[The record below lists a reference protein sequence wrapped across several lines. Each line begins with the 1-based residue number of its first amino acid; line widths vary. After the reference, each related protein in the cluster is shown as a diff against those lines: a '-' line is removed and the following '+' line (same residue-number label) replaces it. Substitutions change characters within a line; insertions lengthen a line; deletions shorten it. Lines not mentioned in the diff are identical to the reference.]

1 MRKPMSAIPNTCAS
15 QTVMGILHEA
25 DSMTP
30 DSGAHFRID
39 DHTRRSQTMSSNS
52 NYKAELVGVF
62 GYPVSENPTVVM
74 QEAGF
79 QALQLNWRYL
89 TIEVFPQDLKAAM
102 QAVRALNMKGIN
114 LTIPHKVEVLQ
125 YLDEV
130 KPDAALMG
138 AVNTVVRVGDKL
150 VGENTDGKGF
160 MHALTQDA
168 RVNPR
173 GKKVLVLGA
182 GGAARS
188 ITVELALAEAQHI
201 TIVNRSAVR
210 GQVLAELLN
219 ARTPTKASFHQWQGT
234 CSISEDT
241 DILVNAT
248 SIGLPPDI
256 LEKPDVD
263 YASIRPGMVVCDVI
277 PAPMTP
283 FLQASQDQGALIV
296 DGLGM
301 LVYQGAIAFKLWT
314 GLDAPVEVMY
324 KALSKAF
331 TLE

>member
-1 MRKPMSAIPNTCAS
+1 
-15 QTVMGILHEA
+15 
-25 DSMTP
+25 
-30 DSGAHFRID
+30 
-39 DHTRRSQTMSSNS
+39 MSSNP

-62 GYPVSENPTVVM
+62 GHPVAENPTVVM

-79 QALQLNWRYL
+79 QALNLNWRYL
-89 TIEVFPQDLKAAM
+89 TIEVYPHDLGTAM
-102 QAVRALNMKGIN
+102 QGLRAFNMKGIN
-114 LTIPHKVEVLQ
+114 LTIPHKVEVLK

-160 MHALTQDA
+160 MRSLMQDA
-168 RVNPR
+168 KVDPR
-173 GKKVLVLGA
+173 GKKVLVLGS

-188 ITVELALAEAQHI
+188 ITVELALAGAQQI
-201 TIVNRSAVR
+201 TIVNRSSER
-210 GQVLAELLN
+210 GRVLTELLN
-219 ARTPTKASFHQWQGT
+219 SKTQVKADFVEWQGT
-234 CSISEDT
+234 YSIPSDT

-248 SIGLPPDI
+248 SIGLSPNAH
-256 LEKPDVD
+256 EKPDID
-263 YASIRPGMVVCDVI
+263 YDTISSDMVVCDVI

-283 FLQASQDQGALIV
+283 FLKEAQDRGAKTV

-301 LVYQGAIAFKLWT
+301 LVYQGAIGFKLWT
-314 GLDAPVEVMY
+314 GLDAPVEAMH

-331 TLE
+331 NLE